1 MFEKEEND
9 RRERERENEKTICEK
24 KGKQKIIKNTK
35 QAGYWVR
42 KVRKQVGG
50 GKDEK

>member
-1 MFEKEEND
+1 LRKKRTTD
-9 RRERERENEKTICEK
+9 GRERENGKTIYEK

-42 KVRKQVGG
+42 KVRK
-50 GKDEK
+50 